1 MRKLKFTIL
10 LAILWSG
17 AVLPLLAQEVEAPNY
32 QLIRQV
38 TTNSK
43 SPSYYPKLMER
54 YVNSDS
60 TLSLEDYR
68 NLYYGFTLREDFVPY
83 QTEKKQLFDI
93 RRRLA
98 LSGGDPKLC
107 PEAIAIAQTMFDD
120 NPFDIPALA
129 VMAIAYLQLGDS
141 VNYRLWSI
149 KQQGLLDAIS
159 SSGDGETQESAIHV
173 ISVEHEYEILSR
185 MGLEVVKDSIID
197 NRTEY
202 LKVKE
207 NAENI
212 QGIYFIFDAA
222 ANVYRKKYE

>member
-17 AVLPLLAQEVEAPNY
+17 AILPLLAQEVEAPNY

-98 LSGGDPKLC
+98 LSGGDPKRC

>member
-1 MRKLKFTIL
+1 
-10 LAILWSG
+10 
-17 AVLPLLAQEVEAPNY
+17 
-32 QLIRQV
+32 
-38 TTNSK
+38 
-43 SPSYYPKLMER
+43 
-54 YVNSDS
+54 
-60 TLSLEDYR
+60 
-68 NLYYGFTLREDFVPY
+68 
-83 QTEKKQLFDI
+83 
-93 RRRLA
+93 
-98 LSGGDPKLC
+98 
-107 PEAIAIAQTMFDD
+107 
-120 NPFDIPALA
+120 
-129 VMAIAYLQLGDS
+129 S

-185 MGLEVVKDSIID
+185 MGLQVVKDSIID